1 MLGINSKRK
10 QMNGEYVQAVKMV
23 KCSTMP
29 CVFSEEEM
37 NDEVRMSELS
47 GTVTHEE
54 VLENLKG
61 RARYENRLE

>member
-23 KCSTMP
+23 TYSTMP
-29 CVFSEEEM
+29 CVFLENEM
-37 NDEVRMSELS
+37 DDEIRMSELS

-61 RARYENRLE
+61 SARYENRLE

>member
-1 MLGINSKRK
+1 MQKYGN
-10 QMNGEYVQAVKMV
+10 
-23 KCSTMP
+23 MP
-29 CVFSEEEM
+29 CVFSEDEM
-37 NDEVRMSELS
+37 DDEIRMSELS

>member
-1 MLGINSKRK
+1 MLETTSTRESAR
-10 QMNGEYVQAVKMV
+10 GEYAKEINVQKYGN
-23 KCSTMP
+23 MP
-29 CVFSEEEM
+29 CVFSEDEM
-37 NDEVRMSELS
+37 DDEIRMSELS